1 MAYTQAQLEALQQA
15 LASGELR
22 VRFSDR
28 EVTYRSVQELEQ
40 AIATVQA
47 SLDVTAGTRIRQHR
61 VYTDKGF

>member
-1 MAYTQAQLEALQQA
+1 MPYTQSQLAALQEA

-22 VRFSDR
+22 VRFADR
-28 EVTYRSVQELEQ
+28 EVTYRSVQELKD

-47 SLDVTAGTRIRQHR
+47 SLEAESGTRIRQHR

>member
-1 MAYTQAQLEALQQA
+1 MAYTQAHLDALQEA

-22 VRFSDR
+22 VRFADR
-28 EVTYRSVQELEQ
+28 EVTYRSIEELKS

-47 SLDVTAGTRIRQHR
+47 ALEAAAGAQIRRHL